1 VPTLDIDGPVN
12 YVDFGGAGEPLV
24 LVHGLGGSLTNW
36 IAVAPLLTPA
46 AHVVALDLRGHGRTP
61 ASPEQTAGV
70 DDNRKLLERFVDEM
84 FDGPVTLMGNSMG
97 GMISLVYAGGRQE
110 RVRGL
115 VLVDPSV
122 PTPPGVEGD
131 PTVVAL
137 FGTYA
142 TPGKGE
148 RFVSNSNERLGP
160 EAITRSTIELCCHD
174 PSRVPPDVIRAHV
187 EVATER
193 HGKPWAVD
201 SFLQAARSLLVL
213 KLHSDLCYA
222 LIRALEVPAL
232 IVHGA
237 HDRLVPVEAA
247 RAVASL
253 RPDWTLE
260 VYEDAGH
267 MPQLEVPEQVA
278 GSVIRWLAGMRSP
291 AGE

>member
-1 VPTLDIDGPVN
+1 MPTIDIDGPVN
-12 YVDFGGAGEPLV
+12 YVDFGGEGEPLV
-24 LVHGLGGSLTNW
+24 LVHGLGGSLENW
-36 IAVAPLLTPA
+36 LAVAPLLTSA

-61 ASPEQTAGV
+61 ATAEQTAGV
-70 DDNRKLLERFVDEM
+70 DDNRRLLERFVDEM
-84 FDGPVTLMGNSMG
+84 FDEPVTLMGNSMG
-97 GMISLVYAGGRQE
+97 GMIALVYAGGRSE
-110 RVRGL
+110 RVRSL

-142 TPGKGE
+142 TPGAGE
-148 RFVSNSNERLGP
+148 RFVRDSSESLGP
-160 EAITRSTIELCCHD
+160 EAMTLSTIELCCRD
-174 PSRVPPDVIRAHV
+174 AGRVPPDVVRAHV
-187 EVATER
+187 DIATER

-201 SFLQAARSLLVL
+201 SFLQAARSLLEL
-213 KLHSDLCYA
+213 KLHSDLYYA

-232 IVHGA
+232 IIHGA

-247 RAVASL
+247 RAVAAL

-260 VYEDAGH
+260 IYEDAGH
-267 MPQLEVPEQVA
+267 MPQLEVPDRVA
-278 GSVIRWLAGMRSP
+278 DSVFRWLAGMRSP